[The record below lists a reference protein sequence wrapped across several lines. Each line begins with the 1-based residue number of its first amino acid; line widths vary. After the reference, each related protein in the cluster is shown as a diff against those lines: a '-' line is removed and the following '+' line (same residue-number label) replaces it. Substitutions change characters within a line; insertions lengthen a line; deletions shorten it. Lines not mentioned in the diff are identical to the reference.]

1 MTLTIVYRPK
11 GAVAWTHRFR
21 LHASQWHSFMT
32 WARLYRSQGE
42 YAIVRHRGP
51 YTRVQA

>member
-11 GAVAWTHRFR
+11 GSIAWTHRFKIN
-21 LHASQWHSFMT
+21 ASQWRSLRAQ
-32 WARLYRSQGE
+32 ARLYRSAGE
-42 YAIVRHRGP
+42 YAVVRRLGP